1 VRARARLVVERD
13 GTGRSAVRELRSVSP
28 LTLMPSPPGLH
39 DDLDTTLV
47 HLVGSAAAPL
57 GGDDLEL
64 DVHVGPGARLSL
76 QGIGATLALPGQHP
90 GPSRMAV
97 TAHVAESARLE
108 YLTEPTIVATDAD
121 HHTALRA
128 DLAPD
133 ARLRCREVLVLG
145 RTGEQ
150 PGRLTSHT
158 RVHRAGTT
166 LLHQRLDVGDPD
178 LDTTAAHLAGH
189 RVLATELLI
198 WGDDVPE
205 PVSGDWW
212 SLVPL
217 AHGGS
222 LATALAHD
230 AITAERLLAT
240 AVAAHPGLGEAPSA
254 LPPPGTAVRRVPV
267 TA

>member
-1 VRARARLVVERD
+1 MRARARLVVERD
-13 GTGRSAVRELRSVSP
+13 DAGRSAVRELRSASP

-39 DDLDTTLV
+39 DDPDTTLV

-64 DVHVGPGARLSL
+64 DVHVGPGARLCL
-76 QGIGATLALPGQHP
+76 TGVGATLALPGQHP
-90 GPSRMAV
+90 GPSRMTV
-97 TAHVAESARLE
+97 TAHVAEAARLE

-121 HHTALRA
+121 HHTALHA
-128 DLAPD
+128 ELAAD

-150 PGRLTSHT
+150 PGTLHSHT

-166 LLHQRLDVGDPD
+166 LLHQRLDVGNAE
-178 LDTTAAHLAGH
+178 LDHSAAHLAGH
-189 RVLATELLI
+189 RVLATELLV
-198 WGDDVPE
+198 WGDDPPR
-205 PVSGDWW
+205 PVGGDWW

-217 AHGGS
+217 ARGGS

-230 AITAERLLAT
+230 AITAEHLLTT
-240 AVAAHPGLGEAPSA
+240 ALAAHPGLASDAPA
-254 LPPPGTAVRRVPV
+254 PPVHRLPV